1 MKKLMIIAGMA
12 FVTATAIAQSADSY
26 IVKTKGVTK
35 TEEKVVKENSDKE
48 DEPTGKD
55 FVSQN
60 FRYYSL
66 CDWKDGMKFMVLP
79 EKYDLLVNTFRDTGT
94 GKEVPSG
101 KLRHKIMIYNDHSV
115 GPNGRSRMNFT
126 CQDDN
131 KKYYFELPNGEFE
144 DYCYNKLGV
153 PTLAYLGDVDIARE
167 KLMGQTLVTQAVDY
181 RKDIDYESDGYEE
194 VKVEKNMQVKVV
206 AVGVGTRSFPVKI
219 IVADK
224 NGNEFYQNVAISKT
238 NSGLRDDEFIVDNVK
253 FTFYGSFALATEE
266 AKVSGDYAQYMNKT
280 VYTKYATN
288 MTSTGGND
296 NRSVKIAK
304 LTTFRI
310 DAMSPVPN
318 SNYVTLA
325 LTEVETGRTYAKKVT
340 FTNESVIGDID
351 GQKEDYFDYLFGVG
365 DAPLKGSSK
374 ANQNMI
380 RQGRVVAG
388 MTEEEVKMAVGDPDK
403 VVDTTEG
410 RYQWIYANTTP
421 QLIVTFGKSGTVVG
435 TQGGR
440 SNNRSTTSTRGN
452 NRSNNRNNGRS
463 R

>member
-12 FVTATAIAQSADSY
+12 FAATTAMAQSADSY

-35 TEEKVVKENSDKE
+35 TEAKVVKENSDKE
-48 DEPTGKD
+48 EEPTGKD

-60 FRYYSL
+60 FRFYSL

-79 EKYDLLVNTFRDTGT
+79 EKYDLLVNTFRDAGT

-101 KLRHKIMIYNDHSV
+101 KLRQKIMVYNDHTV
-115 GPNGRSRMNFT
+115 GANGRSRMNFT

-131 KKYYFELPNGEFE
+131 KRYYFELPNGEFE

-167 KLMGQTLVTQAVDY
+167 KLMGQTLVTQATDY
-181 RKDIDYESDGYEE
+181 RKDVDYESDSYEE
-194 VKVEKNMQVKVV
+194 VKVEKGMAVKVV

-224 NGNEFYQNVAISKT
+224 DGNEFYQNVAISKT
-238 NSGLRDDEFIVDNVK
+238 NSGMRDDEFIVDNVK

-266 AKVSGDYAQYMNKT
+266 VKVSGDYAQYMNKT
-280 VYTKYATN
+280 IYTKYATSMN
-288 MTSTGGND
+288 ATGGSD

-310 DAMSPVPN
+310 DAMTPVQN

-325 LTEVETGRTYAKKVT
+325 LTELETGRTYAKKVT

-351 GQKEDYFDYLFGVG
+351 GQKEDYFDYLFGIG

-374 ANQNMI
+374 ANQNNI
-380 RQGRVVAG
+380 RQGRVVMG

-403 VVDTTEG
+403 IIDTVEG
-410 RYQWIYANTTP
+410 RYQWVYTDSK
-421 QLIVTFGKSGTVVG
+421 LIVTFGKNGNVVG
-435 TQGGR
+435 TTGAR
-440 SNNRSTTSTRGN
+440 NNRNTTATRGN
-452 NRSNNRNNGRS
+452 NRSNNRNNGRN

>member
-1 MKKLMIIAGMA
+1 M
-12 FVTATAIAQSADSY
+12 
-26 IVKTKGVTK
+26 
-35 TEEKVVKENSDKE
+35 
-48 DEPTGKD
+48 
-55 FVSQN
+55 
-60 FRYYSL
+60 
-66 CDWKDGMKFMVLP
+66 
-79 EKYDLLVNTFRDTGT
+79 
-94 GKEVPSG
+94 
-101 KLRHKIMIYNDHSV
+101 
-115 GPNGRSRMNFT
+115 
-126 CQDDN
+126 
-131 KKYYFELPNGEFE
+131 
-144 DYCYNKLGV
+144 
-153 PTLAYLGDVDIARE
+153 
-167 KLMGQTLVTQAVDY
+167 
-181 RKDIDYESDGYEE
+181 
-194 VKVEKNMQVKVV
+194 
-206 AVGVGTRSFPVKI
+206 
-219 IVADK
+219 
-224 NGNEFYQNVAISKT
+224 
-238 NSGLRDDEFIVDNVK
+238 RDDEFIVDNVK